1 MTSPITP
8 VPSTTPTPIGSV
20 LGRLDGTPTTGSPEM
35 GQDTFLKLLVAQ
47 LRYQDPSKPA
57 DGTEFVAQTAQF
69 TQVEKLND
77 LVKGQRELLNSQ
89 LMLGASALIG
99 KTVSYAPAGG
109 GDPVTGQV
117 GSVSFAGA
125 NPTVRVGNTDV
136 PLSSVKEVRNTTATG

>member
-8 VPSTTPTPIGSV
+8 VPTTAPTPVGSV

-57 DGTEFVAQTAQF
+57 DGTAFIAQTAQF
-69 TQVEKLND
+69 TQVEKLNE
-77 LVKGQRELLNSQ
+77 LVKGQQKLLNAQ

-99 KTVSYAPAGG
+99 KTVSYRPAG
-109 GDPVTGQV
+109 GDPVTGLV
-117 GSVSFAGA
+117 SSVSFAAA

-136 PLSSVKEVRNTTATG
+136 PLSSVTEVSNTTATG